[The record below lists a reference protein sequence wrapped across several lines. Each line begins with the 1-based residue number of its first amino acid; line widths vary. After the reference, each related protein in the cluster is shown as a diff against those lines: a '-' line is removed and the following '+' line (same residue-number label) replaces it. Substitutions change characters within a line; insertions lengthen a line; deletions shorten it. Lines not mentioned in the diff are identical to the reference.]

1 MENFIPGIY
10 VIRRESHIKAKAIK
24 IKTTGQR
31 HIEET
36 INLVNN
42 GISAML
48 SSHSRTPEGYQIF
61 LQSDADGDVI
71 CQQILDALLRLP
83 YEKIVLERINC

>member
-1 MENFIPGIY
+1 MGNFITGIH
-10 VIRRESHIKAKAIK
+10 VIRRESHIKAKTIK
-24 IKTTGQR
+24 IRTTGQR

-48 SSHSRTPEGYQIF
+48 SSHSRTPEEDIRYSFSQTPTGI
-61 LQSDADGDVI
+61 
-71 CQQILDALLRLP
+71 
-83 YEKIVLERINC
+83 

>member
-1 MENFIPGIY
+1 MGNFIPGIH
-10 VIRRESHIKAKAIK
+10 VVRRESHIKAKAIK

-36 INLVNN
+36 INLINN

-61 LQSDADGDVI
+61 LQSDADGDLI
-71 CQQILDALLRLP
+71 CQRILDVLLRLP
-83 YEKIVLERINC
+83 YYKVVLERINC

>member
-10 VIRRESHIKAKAIK
+10 VIRRESHIKAKSIK

-31 HIEET
+31 HLEET
-36 INLVNN
+36 INLANS

-61 LQSDADGDVI
+61 LQLEADGDMI
-71 CQQILDALLRLP
+71 CQWILDALLRLP
-83 YEKIVLERINC
+83 YEKVVLERINC

>member
-1 MENFIPGIY
+1 MENFIPRIY
-10 VIRRESHIKAKAIK
+10 VIRRESHIKARAIK
-24 IKTTGQR
+24 IKTMGQR
-31 HIEET
+31 HLEET
-36 INLVNN
+36 INLATN

-71 CQQILDALLRLP
+71 CQKILDVLLRLP
-83 YEKIVLERINC
+83 YDSVVLERINC